1 LSASIFDY
9 GSRSA
14 GFQVGEGHNL
24 VMGHNLE
31 NLPDQ
36 WSLSSETCA
45 ADTSQHST
53 EEEGTVR
60 DAISKRTRAQYS
72 LADVT

>member
-1 LSASIFDY
+1 
-9 GSRSA
+9 
-14 GFQVGEGHNL
+14 
-24 VMGHNLE
+24 MGHNLE

>member
-14 GFQVGEGHNL
+14 GFQVGEEM

-36 WSLSSETCA
+36 WSLSGETCA

-60 DAISKRTRAQYS
+60 DAISKRTCAHYS